1 MEYDTGYEPRQ
12 KKTTQGH
19 TARVVLITLLVVA
32 LIMGGVLLTL
42 KILNDKEEAARQA
55 IIHSDLF
62 HPGIEVG
69 GVDVSNMTYAN
80 AVTALQAKQDE
91 ALADMRFLFT
101 CNGSNYTADSTYF
114 LVSSDADEQL
124 KAAFTLGREGTLE
137 QLQSEL
143 ADIAAN
149 GRSFDVTYTI
159 DPDGAKFEAL
169 IQTISQ
175 KIDKDPTEATY
186 TVKQL
191 PIDPDT
197 GGIACF
203 NIGLPSEEAIKEGA
217 TPVTDVRDLRFDFIE
232 GENGWGVKHDELYDT
247 VVARTKAREWGTIE
261 VPLGEIPPVVTIE
274 TLKQSLVLRSESITK
289 YAGSSNR
296 VFNIKKAVGS
306 LYGLVLQPGE
316 SFSHNTALGDR
327 TEEGGWKLA
336 PAVIGGG
343 ANHEDQPGG
352 GVCQTSTTL
361 YQAVLMSD
369 LQVDA
374 RKGHSTMSSYAEG
387 GLDCTI
393 ADSTT
398 GNIDFQFTNN
408 TNAPIYIFMWLETKS
423 KRCHAEIYGEP
434 FADDFDHIQLYSELI
449 ETIPPTA
456 DVYTQNP
463 QLFAPYWQQRNS
475 AKEGYSF
482 DAYKLYM
489 MGDTEVRR
497 VKIDN
502 TVYKMHPARFYVWPT
517 WAGEALD
524 PLYQLPYQYT
534 D

>member
-12 KKTTQGH
+12 KKRSSTP
-19 TARVVLITLLVVA
+19 RVVLIVLLIIT
-32 LIMGGVLLTL
+32 LIMGGVLVTM
-42 KILNDKEEAARQA
+42 KILNDKEEAERQA

-62 HPGIEVG
+62 HPGITVG
-69 GVDVSNMTYAN
+69 GVDVGGTTYAN
-80 AVTALQAKQDE
+80 AVAALQAKQEED
-91 ALADMRFLFT
+91 LADLQFVFT
-101 CNGSNYTADSTYF
+101 CNGSSYTADKSYF
-114 LVSSDADEQL
+114 LVSSDIEEQL

-137 QLQSEL
+137 QLQAEL

-149 GRSFDVTYTI
+149 GRSFDVAYTI
-159 DPDGAKFEAL
+159 EPDGAKFEAL
-169 IQTISQ
+169 IQTISE
-175 KIDKDPTEATY
+175 KVDRDPTAATF

-197 GGIACF
+197 GGVACF
-203 NIGLPSEEAIKEGA
+203 NIGIPSAEAVKEGA
-217 TPVTDVRDLRFDFIE
+217 EPVSDVRDLRFDFVE
-232 GENGWGVKHDELYDT
+232 GENGWGVRHDELYAMI
-247 VVARTKAREWGTIE
+247 VERTKAREWGTIE
-261 VPLGEIPPVVTIE
+261 VPLGEIPPEITIE
-274 TLKQSLVLRSESITK
+274 TLKQSLVLRSESVTK

-296 VFNIKKAVGS
+296 VFNIKKAVGR
-306 LYGLVLQPGE
+306 LYGIVLQPGDV
-316 SFSHNTALGDR
+316 FSHNTALGDR
-327 TEEGGWKLA
+327 TEEGGWMLA

-369 LQVDA
+369 LQVNS

-408 TNAPIYIFMWLETKS
+408 TASPLYIFMWLETKS

-434 FADDFDHIQLYSELI
+434 FAGDFDHIKLYSELI

-463 QLFAPYWQQRNS
+463 QLYAPYWQQRNS

-482 DAYKLYM
+482 DAYKIYM

-497 VKIDN
+497 VKVDN

-517 WAGEALD
+517 WMGEPLD
-524 PLYQLPYQYT
+524 PLYQIPYQYT